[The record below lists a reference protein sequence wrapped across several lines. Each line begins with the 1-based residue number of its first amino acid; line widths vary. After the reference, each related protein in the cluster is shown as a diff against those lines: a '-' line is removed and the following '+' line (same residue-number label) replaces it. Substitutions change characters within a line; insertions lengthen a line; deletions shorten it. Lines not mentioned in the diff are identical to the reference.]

1 MHFQPKAAG
10 RCLTGEALKMKV
22 IIITVVVLLTSLFKC
37 GGLDKTTDEDVPM
50 GCSVNAIVVDFTGLD
65 GCGMMLV
72 LDDSTRLNP
81 EKRVYIQAPK
91 IEEDPLYYFKLT
103 AGDKVKIAYT
113 EVDGAD
119 ACMAGKRVFITC
131 ITKIN

>member
-1 MHFQPKAAG
+1 MHFQPKAT
-10 RCLTGEALKMKV
+10 RWCLRVGVLEMKA
-22 IIITVVVLLTSLFKC
+22 IIVTVVVLLTSLFKC
-37 GGLDKTTDEDVPM
+37 GGPGKTTNEYVAM
-50 GCSVNAIVVDFTGLD
+50 GCGVNASVVDFTRLD

-72 LDDSTRLNP
+72 LENGTRLNP

-91 IEEDPLYYFKLT
+91 IEDDPLYYFTLT
-103 AGDKVKIAYT
+103 AGDKVKIAYK
-113 EVDGAD
+113 EVEGVD